1 MFYFPESI
9 VYLWLI
15 PVFLTIILPLTAA
28 PVIILVEKLIAARKR
43 AASRIYAPLE
53 QTPAGAADHRVM
65 PRLPVDGVS
74 AYVSDGINS
83 WTGTV
88 TDISRDGIRLTNPEA
103 VSNRKID
110 RLGVLL
116 NWNGKC
122 FPIHVK
128 PQWRMNSGRNIG
140 AKIVGGYWKW
150 DEFEKPSVRQRT
162 AV

>member
-15 PVFLTIILPLTAA
+15 PVFLTIILPLVTA

-53 QTPAGAADHRVM
+53 QTATGAVDHRGM
-65 PRLPVDGVS
+65 PRLAVDGVS

-83 WTGTV
+83 WRGTV
-88 TDISRDGIRLTNPEA
+88 TDISRDGIRLTNPEEI
-103 VSNRKID
+103 SNRKID

-122 FPIHVK
+122 FPIQVK
-128 PQWRMNSGRNIG
+128 PQWKRDSGRNIG
-140 AKIVGGYWKW
+140 ARIVGGYWKW
-150 DEFEKPSVRQRT
+150 DEFQKSSMQRRT
-162 AV
+162 AG